1 MQEAAERG
9 SVDELL
15 DGFAVAEK
23 AAA

>member
-1 MQEAAERG
+1 MQDAAEPG
-9 SVDELL
+9 SVDQLL